1 MKSDKKGLIIA
12 GIIIS
17 SIIIILSTITIVITL
32 KSSNYNTRTIM
43 IYMVGSDLE
52 SNNGLASADLNS
64 IDKSIANDPSINVY
78 LIAGGSKNWDNSYID
93 KSETSIFKLTTSG
106 FNKVKSQTK
115 QNMGKGET
123 LTNFINYVYND
134 SKTDKYDLIFW
145 NHGGAIDGSEYDEL
159 NSDDNLQLVEM
170 NQALSNTPF
179 KNKKLETVI
188 FRTCLNGTIEV
199 NTVFSKYSDYL
210 VASEESTLGANYTSV
225 LNFINNIKPT
235 DNGKDVS
242 KKFISAY
249 KNQIVDI
256 KNRSFKTTA
265 DTIYST
271 YSLVD
276 LKEIE
281 KLNNYTNEF
290 FNDINVDA
298 NFNTISKVRANLL
311 QYSEDIPEYDMVDLY
326 NLIYNLKSLS
336 PNKADKVLKQFDRT
350 VIYNYATDSNS
361 RGISIYFPYNG
372 DKTYKDKFIKVYDN
386 LNGFNNY
393 KNFITNFYKIQS
405 SDYKA
410 YTYTS
415 NLVKTTASDYQD
427 DYADFELE
435 LTDEQVSTFAKAKYI
450 VYRDN
455 KDGYYKP
462 IYMGKEA
469 KLDGKILKASI
480 KDRQLQVVSKNDEKY
495 NLTAIEKE
503 NTDKYIKYET
513 NVIMQS
519 FKDISN
525 YKMDNAIMTIYYDK
539 NSKESNISNI
549 IYNSKGEHANAIAL
563 DINDYDSVAFSV
575 TSGWDILDDNGN
587 YVGPIVENG
596 RVKGDGIIT
605 GFEAKPNEFK
615 FQISAF
621 DDNYDYYCVFVITD
635 THNNLSYSK
644 LIKLK

>member
-17 SIIIILSTITIVITL
+17 FIIIIVSTVTIVITL
-32 KSSNYNTRTIM
+32 TTNQYNTRTIM

-52 SNNGLASADLNS
+52 SNNGLASVDLSS
-64 IDKSIANDPSINVY
+64 IDKNIANDSSISVY
-78 LIAGGSKNWDNSYID
+78 LIAGGSKKWDNSYID
-93 KSETSIFKLTTSG
+93 KSETSIFKLTNSG
-106 FNKVKSQTK
+106 FSKVKNQSK
-115 QNMGKGET
+115 QNMGSSET

-159 NSDDNLQLVEM
+159 NLDDNLQLSEM
-170 NQALSNTPF
+170 NQALYNTPF
-179 KNKKLETVI
+179 KNKKFETVI

-199 NTVFSKYSDYL
+199 NTVFSNYSDYL

-242 KKFISAY
+242 KKFINAY
-249 KNQIVDI
+249 KKQVVDI
-256 KNRSFKTTA
+256 KNRAFTTNS

-276 LKEIE
+276 LKEIN
-281 KLNNYTNEF
+281 KLNNYANDF
-290 FNDINVDA
+290 FNDIDVDA
-298 NFNTISKVRANLL
+298 NFNTISRVRANLL
-311 QYSEDIPEYDMVDLY
+311 QYSEDIPEFDMVDLY
-326 NLIYNLKSLS
+326 NLVYNLKTLS
-336 PNKADKVLKQFDRT
+336 PNKANKVLKQFDRT
-350 VIYNYATDSNS
+350 VLYNYATDSNS

-372 DKTYKDKFIKVYDN
+372 DKAYKDRFIKVYDN
-386 LNGFNNY
+386 LDGFSNY
-393 KNFITNFYKIQS
+393 KNFISKFNKIQS

-415 NLVKTTASDYQD
+415 NLVKTTGSEKEDS
-427 DYADFELE
+427 YADFELE
-435 LTDEQVSTFAKAKYI
+435 LTDEQVLTFAKAKYI

-469 KLDGKILKASI
+469 KLDGNTLKASI
-480 KDRQLQVVSKNDEKY
+480 KDRQLQVVSKNNEKY

-503 NTDKYIKYET
+503 NTSKYIKYET

-519 FKDISN
+519 FKDNSN
-525 YKMDNAIMTIYYDK
+525 FKMDNAIMTIYYDK

-549 IYNSKGEHANAIAL
+549 IYNGNGQHANSIAL
-563 DINDYDSVAFSV
+563 NINDYESVAFSI
-575 TSGWDILDDNGN
+575 TSGWDILDDNGG

-605 GFEAKPNEFK
+605 GFEAKPGEFNFK
-615 FQISAF
+615 ISAF
-621 DDNYDYYCVFVITD
+621 DDDYDYYCVFLITD
-635 THNNLSYSK
+635 THNNVSYSK

>member
-17 SIIIILSTITIVITL
+17 SIVIIISTVIIAVTL
-32 KSSNYNTRTIM
+32 VSNNYNTRTIM
-43 IYMVGSDLE
+43 IYMVGADLE
-52 SNNGLASADLNS
+52 SNNGLASVDLNS
-64 IDKSIANDPSINVY
+64 IDKNIANDSSINVY
-78 LIAGGSKNWDNSYID
+78 LIAGGSKKWDNSYID
-93 KSETSIFKLTTSG
+93 KSETSIFKLTNSG
-106 FNKVKSQTK
+106 FSKVKNQPK
-115 QNMGKGET
+115 QNMGSSET

-159 NSDDNLQLVEM
+159 SLDDNLQLSEM
-170 NQALSNTPF
+170 NQALNNTPF

-242 KKFISAY
+242 KKFINAY

-256 KNRSFKTTA
+256 KNRAFLTEA

-276 LKEIE
+276 LKEVN
-281 KLNNYTNEF
+281 KLNNYTNDF

-298 NFNTISKVRANLL
+298 NYNTISRVRANLL
-311 QYSEDIPEYDMVDLY
+311 QYSEDIPEFDMVDLY
-326 NLIYNLKSLS
+326 NLVYNLKALS
-336 PNKADKVLKQFDRT
+336 PSKADKVLKQFDRT
-350 VIYNYATDSNS
+350 VLYNYATDSKS

-372 DKTYKDKFIKVYDN
+372 DKAYKERFIKVYDN
-386 LNGFNNY
+386 LDGFSNY
-393 KNFITNFYKIQS
+393 KNFIAKFNKIQS

-415 NLVKTTASDYQD
+415 NIAKTSGSTEEES
-427 DYADFELE
+427 YADFELE
-435 LTDEQVSTFAKAKYI
+435 LTDEQVLTFAKAKYI

-469 KLDGKILKASI
+469 LLDGNILKASI
-480 KDRQLQVVSKNDEKY
+480 KDRQLQIVSNDNEKY

-503 NTDKYIKYET
+503 NTSKYIKYET

-539 NSKESNISNI
+539 NTKESNISNI
-549 IYNSKGEHANAIAL
+549 IYNGKGEHANSIAL
-563 DINDYDSVAFSV
+563 DINDYDSVAFSIS
-575 TSGWDILDDNGN
+575 SGWDILDENGD

-605 GFEAKPNEFK
+605 GFEAKPGEFNFK
-615 FQISAF
+615 ISAF
-621 DDNYDYYCVFVITD
+621 DDDYDYYCVFVITD
-635 THNNLSYSK
+635 THNNVSYSK